1 MLDIG
6 DFVDLDFFF
15 DGFGIWVE
23 MIGKIK
29 EMGFIGKIFMLNVDE
44 FFIFFDF
51 IK

>member
-1 MLDIG
+1 MLNG
-6 DFVDLDFFF
+6 VVVDLEFFL

-23 MIGKIK
+23 IIIKIK